1 MAGGEDPIP
10 YRRRLSDDA
19 LAQLA
24 ARLTERDRRIIALV
38 WEHRVLTTDH
48 IHDLVFGGHGHVRR
62 RLVTLHRIAAL
73 DRFRPLR
80 TTGSAPFHY
89 VLGPAGAAV
98 LAAERGI
105 DIRDLGYRRDKTLAI
120 AHNQRLAHIVGV
132 NGFFAALATAA
143 GRSQGRA
150 QLLEWWPER
159 RCRGVWGDIVRPDG
173 YGRWREHDHEVDFF
187 LEYDRGTE
195 PLHRV
200 ADKLDAYADLHD
212 VTGIPTHTLFWL
224 PTHRRETA
232 LRKLLRPTVVPVA
245 TASTT
250 LGRGPADAVW
260 LAVGAT
266 EDTRRRL
273 ATIDR

>member
-1 MAGGEDPIP
+1 MSE
-10 YRRRLSDDA
+10 DA

-24 ARLTERDRRIIALV
+24 ARLTDRDRRITELV

-48 IHDLVFGGHGHVRR
+48 VRDLVFGDHGHVRR
-62 RLVTLHRIAAL
+62 RLIALHRLAVL

-80 TTGSAPFHY
+80 TTGAAPFHY

-105 DIRDLGYRRDKTLAI
+105 DARDLGYRRDKTLAI

-132 NGFFAALATAA
+132 NGFFAALAAA
-143 GRSQGRA
+143 AHRSQGRA
-150 QLLEWWPER
+150 QLVTWWPER
-159 RCRGVWGDIVRPDG
+159 RCNATWGDIVRPDG
-173 YGRWREHDHEVDFF
+173 YGRWHEDGREVDFF

-195 PLHRV
+195 PLNRV
-200 ADKLDAYADLHD
+200 AAKLDAYADLLEMTD
-212 VTGIPTHTLFWL
+212 IRTPTLFWL

-232 LRKLLRPTVVPVA
+232 LRKLLRPISFPIA
-245 TASTT
+245 TTSAT

-260 LAVGAT
+260 LEVGAT
-266 EDTRRRL
+266 DHRRRL
-273 ATIDR
+273 AVIGC